1 MEIKNK
7 IIGFFYRNILKKI
20 FFLFDPERIHDLLT
34 SSGIFLGKFTITRYL
49 TSKLFEY
56 RDPVLTQNI
65 LGIKFNNPIGL
76 SAGFDKD
83 ASLMN
88 ILPKVGFGYEEV
100 GSITLEPYEGNPK
113 PRLFR
118 LKNSKAL
125 VVYYGLK
132 NTGVTRIISKLRAFK
147 NKEFPLGIS
156 IAKTNCDRTAE
167 THAGVQD
174 YYDCLEKVMES
185 DQGNF
190 YEINISCPNTFGGE
204 PFTTPERLELLLSK
218 LRKLHPI
225 KPMFIKMPINL
236 EWKDFEDLLKVAVKY
251 KVKGVVIGNLTKV
264 RDPKLIHDE
273 IPEGIKGG
281 ISVKPTWDLS
291 NELISKTYV
300 HYGDKLK
307 IVGVGGV
314 FSAEDAYE
322 KIKRGSSLVSL
333 ITGMIFNGPQLI
345 GEINY
350 GLSQLL
356 KKDGYTNISEAIG
369 VYNK

>member
-1 MEIKNK
+1 MRLTSK
-7 IIGFFYRNILKKI
+7 IIGFLYKNILKKI

-34 SSGIFLGKFTITRYL
+34 SSGVLLGRFSFTRFI
-49 TSKLFEY
+49 TSKFFEY
-56 RDPVLTQNI
+56 KNPVLTQNI
-65 LGIKFNNPIGL
+65 LGIEFSNPIGL

-100 GSITLEPYEGNPK
+100 GSITLEPYIGNPK

-118 LKNSKAL
+118 LKKSKAL

-132 NTGVTRIISKLRAFK
+132 NIGVGRIIPKLKMFDSSK
-147 NKEFPLGIS
+147 FPLGIS

-174 YYDCLEKVMES
+174 YYDCLDRVIKAGVG
-185 DQGNF
+185 DF

-236 EWKDFEDLLKVAVKY
+236 EWKDFNELLQVAVKY

-264 RDPKLIHDE
+264 RDPNLIKDE

-281 ISVKPTWDLS
+281 ISGRPTWDLS
-291 NELISKTYV
+291 NNLISQTYTN
-300 HYGDKLK
+300 YGNKLT
-307 IVGVGGV
+307 IIGVGGV

-333 ITGMIFNGPQLI
+333 ITGMIFMGPQLI

-350 GLSQLL
+350 GLSELL

-369 VYNK
+369 AYHR